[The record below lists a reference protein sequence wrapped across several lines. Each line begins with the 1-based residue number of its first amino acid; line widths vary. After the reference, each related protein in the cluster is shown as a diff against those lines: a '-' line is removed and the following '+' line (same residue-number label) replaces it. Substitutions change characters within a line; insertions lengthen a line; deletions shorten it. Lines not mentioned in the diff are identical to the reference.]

1 MMTDQAGL
9 PVKRRMASG
18 FPSGMIV
25 VFGTVAV
32 ALLSLPLVLPL
43 GPNNWD
49 TLVYYDAIHRIRM
62 GQTPSSDFFAPVG
75 PLGYYLAAWLDSLF
89 PRAQPMLLVNWA
101 LLPVLLPAM
110 AVLAEH
116 VASRSRSL
124 ALALLLPFLLFASVP
139 INIQSIYAISGFDGY
154 GHYNRHV
161 ALLLY
166 VLVATLIFARDRRLL
181 VGLVAWLML
190 ALFLVKVTGAVSGA
204 LLVGYAVLA
213 GRLRLRDAVLAAVL
227 VLVPLVVL
235 DLTTGMVRAYVDDI
249 LTLLQLNS
257 DSLSRR
263 FLTVASLNLDVI
275 LPCLLLLG
283 VLAYAAS
290 RERSRPSGSGVR
302 AVADSR
308 PGWLAIV
315 LIAITAFETQNT
327 GSLEF
332 IGLWPVVLL
341 IMVEWQARRD
351 GLGRIVLLLCLAVVL
366 PNTGAFIQRA
376 ARATLATPVY
386 DRLDLRDL
394 GPLGQVSANP
404 DIRERAPIMLEHYAA
419 HQAGYRDLVA
429 HGQMPSHL
437 LSSQIDHQATWLL
450 ELQQGLVAIRTWE
463 ASSGRR
469 LNGVFTLDFV
479 DALNRLLG
487 REPPRDLAI
496 GIDPMRTTPPLTKEA
511 LDALNGTDAI
521 LKPACPPTVTRA
533 IIAAHFAPALE
544 GRRRVV
550 LSPCWEMY
558 LKP

>member
-1 MMTDQAGL
+1 MTTDQASRTE
-9 PVKRRMASG
+9 KRRAASG
-18 FPSGMIV
+18 FPSGMII
-25 VFGTVAV
+25 VFGVVAA

-49 TLVYYDAIHRIRM
+49 TLVYYDAIHRIQM

-75 PLGYYLAAWLDSLF
+75 PLGYYLAAWLDSMF

-110 AVLAEH
+110 AVLTEH
-116 VASRSRSL
+116 VASRSRHQ

-166 VLVATLIFARDRRLL
+166 VLVATLIFVRDRRLL

-213 GRLRLRDAVLAAVL
+213 GRLRLRDAILAATL
-227 VLVPLVVL
+227 MLVPLVAL
-235 DLTTGMVRAYVDDI
+235 DLATGMVRAYLDDI

-263 FLTVASLNLDVI
+263 FLTVASLNFDVVA
-275 LPCLLLLG
+275 PCMLLLG
-283 VLAYAAS
+283 ALAYAAS
-290 RERSRPSGSGVR
+290 REPSRLSGSGIR
-302 AVADSR
+302 AFADSR
-308 PGWLAIV
+308 LGWLAIV
-315 LIAITAFETQNT
+315 LVAITVFETQNT

-341 IMVEWQARRD
+341 IMVDWQARRD
-351 GLGRIVLLLCLAVVL
+351 MLGHIVLLLCLAVVL
-366 PNTGAFIQRA
+366 PNTGAFIQRS
-376 ARATLATPVY
+376 ARATLAAPVY
-386 DRLDLRDL
+386 DQLDLRDL
-394 GPLGQVSANP
+394 GPLGQVSANAE
-404 DIRERAPIMLEHYAA
+404 ISERAPIMLEHYAA
-419 HQAGYRDLVA
+419 QQASYRDLVTR
-429 HGQMPSHL
+429 GQMPSHL
-437 LSSQIDHQATWLL
+437 LPSQIDHQATWLL
-450 ELQQGLVAIRTWE
+450 ELQQGLVAIRAWE
-463 ASSGRR
+463 ASAGRR
-469 LNGVFTLDFV
+469 LNGVFTLDVV
-479 DALNRLLG
+479 DALNRLLD
-487 REPPRDLAI
+487 RAPPRDVAI

-511 LDALNGTDAI
+511 LAALNGTDAI
-521 LKPACPPTVTRA
+521 LKPTCPPTVIRA
-533 IIAAHFAPALE
+533 MVAAHFAPALE
-544 GRRRVV
+544 GRQRIA